1 MTEQEPIQLTIRL
14 LTLPEIRTLY
24 KERMVHDFPADE
36 LKPLTMIERA
46 VKRGEYRCYGGLEGG
61 AIAAYAFFVTN
72 REEGQTIWLFDYLAV
87 DEARRDR
94 GIGSAFLQGLGRDV
108 LPEAEMVLLEIDDPA
123 FAEGAER
130 EHRLRREAFY
140 LRNGLIPTGVTAN
153 VFHVDFSILEVPVHG
168 THAQEACRAGYEA
181 IYRRLLPPFL
191 FRQNIR
197 INGHHA

>member
-1 MTEQEPIQLTIRL
+1 MTAQESIQLTIQL

-61 AIAAYAFFVTN
+61 AIAAYAFFVTI
-72 REEGQTIWLFDYLAV
+72 RDEGRTIWLFDYLAV

-94 GIGSAFLQGLGRDV
+94 GIGSVFLRALGRDV

-123 FAEGAER
+123 FADGAER
-130 EHRLRREAFY
+130 EHRLRRIRFY
-140 LRNGLIPTGVTAN
+140 RRAGGQRTGVRLMLFGCDYEIMTMGLPAAAAGSVRSSMERLYHSFLSEQRYRDN
-153 VFHVDFSILEVPVHG
+153 VH
-168 THAQEACRAGYEA
+168 
-181 IYRRLLPPFL
+181 
-191 FRQNIR
+191 FREER
-197 INGHHA
+197 